1 MSSDYSYVGSETR
14 PKTEMD
20 PLGSN
25 RQGGDPYSPLL
36 MARYS
41 SEQPS
46 AAPGYLHSGTSPTS
60 SPTSL
65 SLMPSNPSNSS
76 YIIMHNNYPSNS
88 SFYSSAP
95 CPGGGGSSPAAS
107 STYLPPPILYPHLYN
122 QNHQIHLHLH
132 DADSIKPEVQQYTA
146 SSGTP
151 DELAI
156 VTSTSNVTISGS
168 RAIEQGPLITGSQ
181 PEDTRYTQDR
191 HADPSVWR
199 PYWKRT
205 LTLSDL
211 CDKKFDRAPLVWN
224 SYVMQR

>member
-1 MSSDYSYVGSETR
+1 MSTEYTYVGGETR
-14 PKTEMD
+14 TKLEME
-20 PLGSN
+20 PLGNSN
-25 RQGGDPYSPLL
+25 RHQGGDPYSPLL

-41 SEQPS
+41 SEQPT
-46 AAPGYLHSGTSPTS
+46 APSGYLHSGTSPTS
-60 SPTSL
+60 SPTPL

-95 CPGGGGSSPAAS
+95 CPGGAGSGGGGSPAAS
-107 STYLPPPILYPHLYN
+107 STYLHPPILYPHLYN
-122 QNHQIHLHLH
+122 QNHQIHLHLQETEN
-132 DADSIKPEVQQYTA
+132 KPEVQY
-146 SSGTP
+146 SSAPSGP

-168 RAIEQGPLITGSQ
+168 RAIEQASLIAGSQ

-199 PYWKRT
+199 PY
-205 LTLSDL
+205 
-211 CDKKFDRAPLVWN
+211 
-224 SYVMQR
+224 